1 MRFSIYLVLIVGILS
16 SCSLASN
23 NNFNLSTIAYDLNSS
38 QLGWGGD
45 FADYKIK
52 DSVLCDLNIESTTLP
67 SNLSVNQKSI
77 KISGTNWGDNLFM
90 FLKKK
95 VSGLKPNADY
105 TVVFEVELASDAPL
119 GNAKGDSV
127 FLKVGAISQ
136 EPKAVKEGDYYRMNI
151 NKGLGYAGGS
161 DMVVIGTI
169 GTSYNAQGYSL
180 IQKSNDTN
188 SSNPYILGHT
198 NDKGELW
205 LIVGTD
211 STYKGF
217 SSIYYTSV
225 TVVISIS

>member
-1 MRFSIYLVLIVGILS
+1 M
-16 SCSLASN
+16 
-23 NNFNLSTIAYDLNSS
+23 
-38 QLGWGGD
+38 GWGGD

-52 DSVLCDLNIESTTLP
+52 DSVLCDLKIESTALP

-119 GNAKGDSV
+119 GSAKGDSV

-136 EPKAVKEGDYYRMNI
+136 EPKAIKEGDYYRMNI
-151 NKGLGYAGGS
+151 NKGVGYVGGS

-188 SSNPYILGHT
+188 SSTPYILGHT

-211 STYKGF
+211 STYRGF

>member
-1 MRFSIYLVLIVGILS
+1 MS
-16 SCSLASN
+16 SN
-23 NNFNLSTIAYDLNSS
+23 NNFNLASITYDLNSS

-52 DSVLCDLNIESTTLP
+52 DSVSCDLHIESATLP
-67 SNLSVNQKSI
+67 SNLSINQKAI
-77 KISGTNWGDNLFM
+77 KISGSNWDDNLFM

-105 TVVFEVELASDAPL
+105 TVVFEVQLASDAPL
-119 GNAKGDSV
+119 GIAKGDSV
-127 FLKVGAISQ
+127 YLKVGAISQ
-136 EPKAVKEGDYYRMNI
+136 EPKAIRDGDYYRMNI
-151 NKGLGYAGGS
+151 NKGSGYTGGS
-161 DMVVIGTI
+161 DMVVLGTI

-180 IQKSNDTN
+180 IEKSNDTN

-211 STYKGF
+211 SMYKGALT
-217 SSIYYTSV
+217 IYYTSV
-225 TVVISIS
+225 TVVISISQ